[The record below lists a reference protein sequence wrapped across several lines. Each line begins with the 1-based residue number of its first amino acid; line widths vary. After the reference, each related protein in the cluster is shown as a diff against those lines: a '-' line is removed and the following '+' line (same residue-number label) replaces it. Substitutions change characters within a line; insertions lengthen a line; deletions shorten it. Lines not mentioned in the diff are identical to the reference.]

1 MTRNAGDADFA
12 AFEEFVGRVEPRLR
26 VALVAAYGV
35 HDGRAATLDALS
47 WAWEHWD
54 RLRTMDNPVGYLYR
68 VGQSA
73 SRAYATRPIPF
84 ERHQPIA
91 GEVLVIGPELLA
103 AINRLPFQQRT
114 VVMLVHA
121 FGWTQRD
128 VAELLD
134 LSRSTVREH
143 LDRAVTRLNHDLEVR
158 GVR

>member
-1 MTRNAGDADFA
+1 
-12 AFEEFVGRVEPRLR
+12 
-26 VALVAAYGV
+26 
-35 HDGRAATLDALS
+35 
-47 WAWEHWD
+47 
-54 RLRTMDNPVGYLYR
+54 MDNPVGYLYR

-73 SRAYATRPIPF
+73 SRACTRPRPIPF

-91 GEVLVIGPELLA
+91 GEVLVIGPELSA
-103 AINRLPFQQRT
+103 AINRLPVQQRT

-134 LSRSTVREH
+134 ISRSTVREH